1 MFDYEDLS
9 TWEGGWRDRQG
20 LNLWYTKKLLW
31 VPAFGESV
39 YVDWLIISC
48 VWHRSD
54 YMSYSPN
61 AVIETLE
68 DWEDRMNSD
77 TIYRFETVIL
87 ADRFGGHA
95 GPTSSYKP
103 WGDAF
108 RLDVPKNWFQPLRE
122 RLLTD
127 YKGPIPVE
135 RTKEGAPKTKL
146 PVITYI
152 TRQTTTRRLTD
163 ESHDDLM
170 KELDRIRKEKL
181 AEVNVEEFEERS
193 VEDQIAIMGR
203 TSVSRVQLCPS
214 LSSKAR

>member
-1 MFDYEDLS
+1 
-9 TWEGGWRDRQG
+9 
-20 LNLWYTKKLLW
+20 
-31 VPAFGESV
+31 
-39 YVDWLIISC
+39 
-48 VWHRSD
+48 
-54 YMSYSPN
+54 MSYSPN

-68 DWEDRMNSD
+68 DWEDRMSSD

-122 RLLTD
+122 RLLID

-163 ESHDDLM
+163 ESHDELM

-193 VEDQIAIMGR
+193 VEDQIVIMGR
-203 TSVSRVQLCPS
+203 TSVSRGLLFGVSLKQDEVANRDSFLLS
-214 LSSKAR
+214 LSSRF